1 MKLVFAN
8 DFIIDVASVNE
19 ELIFVDGAVNR
30 RSVVAEIVGAADMLD
45 NIGIALNAEATS
57 LVLLQSGDG
66 RTLREYKNVL
76 IENVSQFMNN
86 FNLTTNLTFSLDFV
100 PENWT
105 K

>member
-19 ELIFVDGAVNR
+19 ELIFVDGAVDR
-30 RSVVAEIVGAADMLD
+30 RSVVAEIAGAADMLD
-45 NIGIALNAEATS
+45 NIGVALNAEATS

-100 PENWT
+100 PEN
-105 K
+105 